1 VPKLPLDELSL
12 VVARIQGVLLTE
24 EKVDHAVRLLARAV
38 RVSLPGATG
47 AGVTILDSRGRRV
60 SSGATD
66 DIVKRA
72 DALQYELG
80 QGPCLTAWASE
91 EAVIVT
97 DVSIDPRW
105 PDWRESVRNLPVKSA
120 TSVPLVAG
128 NETIGAMKVYSDRP
142 GSFGDETVLALELFA
157 GPAATLL
164 SNIQAS
170 ETPHRISEALAES
183 LHSRDLI
190 NRACGVL
197 MERHNIS
204 HEVALTQL
212 MRTSREQ
219 KTTLRKTSADI
230 LAGNPATQG

>member
-80 QGPCLTAWASE
+80 SE